1 MFNKRLINELKNARN
16 SVIRQVIYQFLGL
29 LMNILMT
36 MEISALFYN
45 LLNKRL
51 DMNRLIVFIIY
62 VLVLFIIRGYCLMK
76 ANQLS
81 FQSSSSVKRELREK
95 LYDKIYSLGIHYTKL
110 VSTSELVQLSVEGI
124 EQLETYFS
132 MYLPQLFYSLLAPI
146 ALFLVLSVFDIKSA
160 IALLICVPLIPISI
174 ILVQKIAK
182 TLLAKYWNSY
192 TTLGDGFLEN
202 LQALTTLKIYGS
214 DEYKQKQMNKE
225 AENFR
230 KITMKVLIMQLNSI
244 SIMDIVAYGGA
255 GIGSYIA
262 IMNYLNG
269 HNDVFS
275 AMLVVL
281 LSFEFF
287 IPLRQL
293 GSFFHIAMNGI
304 AASDKMF
311 RILDYKDI
319 KKDKKRLES
328 FREMKVENLS
338 FGYDER
344 YILKNINLH
353 IHKNQFIGIVGESGS
368 GKSTLAKLI
377 MGFYDYEGHMSI
389 NSRERDEYDNETF
402 LQRFAYITFEP
413 MIFKGTVKDNL
424 CLNRDYDES
433 FIWDVLKKVR
443 LDKFFKSLDGL
454 DTLLLEDGSN
464 LSGGQKQRLNIA
476 RALLYNS
483 EVYIFDE
490 ATSNID
496 VESEEVILD
505 VIQSLTNKKT
515 VIMITHRLSNV
526 KNCDCIFVM
535 NQGKVVEKG
544 KHHELKDLGLYSEL
558 LKQQKRLEETYE

>member
-1 MFNKRLINELKNARN
+1 M
-16 SVIRQVIYQFLGL
+16 
-29 LMNILMT
+29 
-36 MEISALFYN
+36 FYN

-62 VLVLFIIRGYCLMK
+62 VLVLLIIRGYCLMK

-319 KKDKKRLES
+319 KSDKKKLES
-328 FREMKVENLS
+328 FRDMKVENLS

-344 YILKNINLH
+344 YILKNINFY

-377 MGFYDYEGHMSI
+377 MGYHDYEGHMSI
-389 NSRERDEYDNETF
+389 NNRERNEYDNETF

-443 LDKFFKSLDGL
+443 LDRFFKSLDGL
-454 DTLLLEDGSN
+454 DTLLLENGSN

-544 KHHELKDLGLYSEL
+544 KHHELKDLGMYSEL